1 MQDYLVI
8 KGARV
13 HNLKNINLNIPRNK
27 LIVITG
33 PSGSGKSSL
42 AFDTIYA
49 EGHRRYMESLSS
61 YAKQFIKH
69 LLQKPDVD
77 FIEGL
82 SPSIAID
89 QKTATRSQRSTI
101 GTLTGAYDY
110 LRVLYTR
117 IGRPF
122 CYKCGRPIVARGLD
136 ELIEAIQGMPER
148 TKIQILSPI
157 VVGRKGEY
165 KKELTEIRK
174 KGFIRARIDGQ
185 MVDLTGDVH
194 LDRYKR
200 HDIDVVVDRLLIKPD
215 INKRL
220 AESIGLALK
229 FSDFVVINILDEDRD
244 IIFSKSLTC
253 SHCNVGYPEITASFF
268 SFNSPYGFCTACKG
282 LGTLEQGEVCP
293 SCHGYRL
300 RKEALHIK
308 VGDKHIGELAALS
321 IDQALRF
328 FDKLSL
334 TERESQIGTRILK
347 AIHEKLEFLNKIGV
361 SYLAIDR
368 PVYTLSG
375 GEVQRVRIA
384 TQLGSSLT
392 GVTYILDEPSIGL
405 HPSDCEALLTSLAEL
420 RDMDNTVIV
429 VEHDE
434 ETINKA
440 DFIVDMGLTGGF
452 QGGYVIVAG
461 SRSKVI
467 AEKGSPTGLYLRG
480 ERTIPVPK
488 TRRVGKKSITVRG
501 ASAYNLKN
509 IDVPFPL
516 GVLTCVTGVS
526 GSGKS
531 TLVYEILYKALSK
544 KLHRANLLVAGPHQ
558 SIEGIEHVDKVILI
572 DQSPLGRTPR
582 SNPAT
587 YTGVLGIIRNLF
599 TSLPDSRV
607 RGYKPGRFSFN
618 VPGGRC
624 EACKGDG
631 TIRMEMHFLPDV
643 FVPCE
648 LCEGKRFNRETL
660 AICYKGKSISDV
672 LEMTVTDGLEFFRA
686 IPILRDKLM
695 TLERVGLGYIRL
707 GQPAS
712 TLSGGEAQRIKLSR
726 ELIRKATGK
735 TIYLLDEPTTG
746 LHFVDIENLLTILH
760 ELVDKGNTVIV
771 IEHHLDIIKS
781 ADYIIDLGPVGGQNG
796 GYLITSGTPE
806 AVAENPESLTGRFLR
821 KKLNLEQ
828 KQHAVKT

>member
-1 MQDYLVI
+1 MQDYLII

-13 HNLKNINLNIPRNK
+13 HNLKNISLNIPRNR
-27 LIVITG
+27 LVVITG

-49 EGHRRYMESLSS
+49 EGHRRYMESLSA
-61 YAKQFIKH
+61 YAKQFIQH
-69 LLQKPDVD
+69 LQKPDVD

-89 QKTATRSQRSTI
+89 QKTVTRTQRSTI

-117 IGRPF
+117 IGKPF
-122 CYKCGRPIVARGLD
+122 CYECGQPIVTQGLD
-136 ELIEAIQGMPER
+136 ELIGAIYSLPER
-148 TKIQILSPI
+148 TKIQILSPL

-165 KKELTEIRK
+165 KKELADIRK
-174 KGFIRARIDGQ
+174 KGFIRARIDGKI
-185 MVDLTGDVH
+185 VDLTGGVK

-215 INKRL
+215 IKKRL
-220 AESIGLALK
+220 TESIGLALK
-229 FSDFVVINILDEDRD
+229 FSDFVVINIMDEERD

-253 SHCNVGYPEITASFF
+253 RHCNVGYPEINASFF
-268 SFNSPYGFCTACKG
+268 SFNSIYGFCPTCKG
-282 LGTLEQGEVCP
+282 LGTLDSWQDNARVCDTCQGF
-293 SCHGYRL
+293 RL

-308 VGDKHIGELAALS
+308 INNHHIGEISSLS
-321 IDQALRF
+321 IEQARKF
-328 FDKLSL
+328 FDTLSL
-334 TERESQIGTRILK
+334 TERESQIGSRILK
-347 AIHEKLEFLNKIGV
+347 AIREKLEFLGKIGV
-361 SYLAIDR
+361 SYLTLER
-368 PVYTLSG
+368 PVFTLSG

-405 HPSDCEALLTSLAEL
+405 HPSDCEALLASLTEL
-420 RDMDNTVIV
+420 RDMNNTVIV

-440 DFIVDMGLTGGF
+440 DFIVDMGLTGGI
-452 QGGYVIVAG
+452 QGGYVVVAG
-461 SRSKVI
+461 SRSQVI
-467 AEKGSPTGLYLRG
+467 AEKSSPTGLYLRG
-480 ERTIPVPK
+480 ERKIDIPGK
-488 TRRVGKKSITVRG
+488 RRIGKKNITVRG
-501 ASAYNLKN
+501 ASAYNLKA
-509 IDVPFPL
+509 IDVTFPIGL
-516 GVLTCVTGVS
+516 LICVTGVS

-531 TLVYEILYKALSK
+531 TLVYEIVYKAFSK
-544 KLHRANLLVAGPHQ
+544 KLYRAKETPGSHL
-558 SIEGIEHVDKVILI
+558 SIEGMENVDKVILI

-587 YTGVLGIIRNLF
+587 YTGMFDIIRSLF
-599 TSLPDSRV
+599 ASLPESKV

-631 TIRMEMHFLPDV
+631 NIRMAMHFLPDV
-643 FVPCE
+643 FVLCE
-648 LCEGKRFNRETL
+648 LCGGSRFNRETL
-660 AICYKGKSISDV
+660 EIRYKGKSISEV
-672 LEMTVTDGLEFFRA
+672 LEMTVSNALEFFRP
-686 IPILRDKLM
+686 IPMLRDRLM
-695 TLERVGLGYIRL
+695 TLERVGLGYIKL

-735 TIYLLDEPTTG
+735 TLYLLDEPTTG

-781 ADYIIDLGPVGGQNG
+781 ADYVVDLGPMGGQEG
-796 GYLITSGTPE
+796 GYLVASGTPE
-806 AVAENPESLTGRFLR
+806 DVAKHPKSLTGKFLR
-821 KKLNLEQ
+821 RKLNPF
-828 KQHAVKT
+828 K

>member
-1 MQDYLVI
+1 MQDYLII

-13 HNLKNINLNIPRNK
+13 HNLKDINLTFPRNR

-49 EGHRRYMESLSS
+49 EGHRRYMESLSA
-61 YAKQFIKH
+61 YAKQFIQH
-69 LLQKPDVD
+69 LQKPDVD

-89 QKTATRSQRSTI
+89 QKTTTRSLRSTI

-122 CYKCGRPIVARGLD
+122 CYECGRPIVTQGLD
-136 ELIEAIQGMPER
+136 ELIGAIHSMPEG
-148 TKIQILSPI
+148 TKIQILSPL

-165 KKELTEIRK
+165 KKELADIRK

-185 MVDLTGDVH
+185 IVDLTGDVH

-200 HDIDVVVDRLLIKPD
+200 HDIEVVVDRLIIKPE
-215 INKRL
+215 IKKRL
-220 AESIGLALK
+220 TESIGLALK
-229 FSDFVVINILDEDRD
+229 FSEFVVINIMGEERD
-244 IIFSKSLTC
+244 VVFSKSLTC
-253 SHCNVGYPEITASFF
+253 RYCSVGYPEINASFF
-268 SFNSPYGFCTACKG
+268 SFNSPYGACPTCSG
-282 LGTLEQGEVCP
+282 LGTVNSWQDNIQLCADCQGF
-293 SCHGYRL
+293 RL

-308 VGDKHIGELAALS
+308 IDNHHIGEISSLS
-321 IDQALRF
+321 IKQVKEF
-328 FDKLSL
+328 FESLSL
-334 TERESQIGTRILK
+334 TERESQIGARILK
-347 AIHEKLEFLNKIGV
+347 AIREKLEFLGKIGV
-361 SYLAIDR
+361 NYLTLDR
-368 PVYTLSG
+368 PVFTLSG

-405 HPSDCEALLTSLAEL
+405 HASDCEALLTSLTEL
-420 RDMDNTVIV
+420 RDMNNTVIV

-440 DFIVDMGLTGGF
+440 DFIVDMGPTGGAE
-452 QGGYVIVAG
+452 GGHVLVAG
-461 SRSKVI
+461 PRSHVI
-467 AEKGSPTGLYLRG
+467 AEKSSPTGMYLRG
-480 ERTIPVPK
+480 ERTIDVPAK
-488 TRRVGKKSITVRG
+488 RRTGSGSITVLG
-501 ASAYNLKN
+501 ASAYNLKD
-509 IDVPFPL
+509 IDVVFPL
-516 GVLTCVTGVS
+516 GVLICVTGVS

-531 TLVYEILYKALSK
+531 TLVHDIVYKAFIK
-544 KLHRANLLVAGPHQ
+544 KLFRTNAVPGSHRA
-558 SIEGIEHVDKVILI
+558 IEGMENLNKVILI

-587 YTGVLGIIRNLF
+587 YTGVFGIIRNLF
-599 TSLPDSRV
+599 ASLPESKV

-631 TIRMEMHFLPDV
+631 NIRMEMHFLPDV

-648 LCEGKRFNRETL
+648 LCGSKRFNRETL
-660 AICYKGKSISDV
+660 EIRYKDKSISDL
-672 LEMTVTDGLEFFRA
+672 LEMTVSSALEFFSP
-686 IPILRDKLM
+686 IPMLRDKLM
-695 TLERVGLGYIRL
+695 TLERVGLGYIKL
-707 GQPAS
+707 GQPAN

-735 TIYLLDEPTTG
+735 TLYILDEPTTG

-781 ADYIIDLGPVGGQNG
+781 ADYVIDLGPIGGQEG
-796 GYLITSGTPE
+796 GYLVASGTPE
-806 AVAENPESLTGRFLR
+806 EVADNPDSLTGRFLR
-821 KKLNLEQ
+821 KKLNFL
-828 KQHAVKT
+828 K

>member
-13 HNLKNINLNIPRNK
+13 HNLKNIDLNIPRNK

-61 YAKQFIKH
+61 YAKQFIH
-69 LLQKPDVD
+69 HMLQKPDVD
-77 FIEGL
+77 LIEGL

-101 GTLTGAYDY
+101 GTLTGVYDY

-122 CYKCGRPIVARGLD
+122 CYECGRPIVARGLD
-136 ELIEAIQGMPER
+136 ELIGAIQGLPER
-148 TKIQILSPI
+148 TKIQILSPV

-165 KKELTEIRK
+165 KKEIAEIRK

-194 LDRYKR
+194 LDRYRR

-220 AESIGLALK
+220 TESIGLALK
-229 FSDFVVINILDEDRD
+229 FSDFVVINIIDEDRD

-253 SHCNVGYPEITASFF
+253 RYCNIGYPEITPGFF
-268 SFNSPYGFCTACKG
+268 SFNSPYGFCPVCKG
-282 LGTLEQGEVCP
+282 LGMLENDEVCP
-293 SCHGYRL
+293 TCQGYRL
-300 RKEALHIK
+300 RKEAFHIK
-308 VGDKHIGELAALS
+308 VGDRHIGELTALS
-321 IDQALRF
+321 IEQALIF
-328 FDKLSL
+328 FDNLTL
-334 TERESQIGTRILK
+334 TERESQIGARILK
-347 AIHEKLEFLNKIGV
+347 AIREKLAFLSKIGV

-392 GVTYILDEPSIGL
+392 GVTYIMDEPSIGL
-405 HPSDCEALLTSLAEL
+405 HPSDCEALLTSLADL
-420 RDMDNTVIV
+420 KDMDNTVIV

-440 DFIVDMGLTGGF
+440 DYIVDMGMTGGLE
-452 QGGYVIVAG
+452 GGYVIAAG
-461 SRSKVI
+461 SRSHVI
-467 AEKGSPTGLYLRG
+467 AQEHSLTGLYLRG

-488 TRRVGKKSITVRG
+488 IRRTGSKSITVRG
-501 ASAYNLKN
+501 ASAYNLQN
-509 IDVPFPL
+509 IDVAFPL

-531 TLVYEILYKALSK
+531 TLVYDILYKALSSR
-544 KLHRANLLVAGPHQ
+544 LHRGSLVAGAHQ
-558 SIEGIEHVDKVILI
+558 AIEGIEHVDKVILI

-648 LCEGKRFNRETL
+648 LCEGRRFNRETL
-660 AICYKGKSISDV
+660 TIRYKGKSISDV
-672 LEMTVTDGLEFFRA
+672 LEMTVTDGLEFFRP

-707 GQPAS
+707 GQSAS

-760 ELVDKGNTVIV
+760 ELVEKGNTVIV

-781 ADYIIDLGPVGGQNG
+781 ADYIIDLGPFGGQHG
-796 GYLITSGTPE
+796 GRLVTSGTPE
-806 AVAENPESLTGRFLR
+806 AVAEHTESLTGRFLR
-821 KKLNLEQ
+821 KKLNLEPQ
-828 KQHAVKT
+828 ERAVKT